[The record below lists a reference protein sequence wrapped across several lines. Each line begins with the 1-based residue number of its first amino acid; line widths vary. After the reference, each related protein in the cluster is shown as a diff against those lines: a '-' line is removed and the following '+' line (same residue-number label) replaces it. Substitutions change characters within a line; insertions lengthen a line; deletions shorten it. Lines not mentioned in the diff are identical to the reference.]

1 MATAPNPIPPIYG
14 YIAQPRID
22 PSTGQTVY
30 VAAGKPVLMPYI
42 TPQGEHILV
51 YQEVPQQQTKKEA
64 APKTEKKGGVLGALS
79 SIGNTISKASSE
91 ISREF
96 SNAWNNAFK

>member
-1 MATAPNPIPPIYG
+1 MSNEPNPIPPIYG
-14 YIAQPRID
+14 YIAQPRLD

-30 VAAGKPVLMPYI
+30 VAAGQPVLMPYV

-51 YQEVPQQQTKKEA
+51 YQEVVIPDNKPEEDK
-64 APKTEKKGGVLGALS
+64 PKVRQAGVIGAISNLGNS
-79 SIGNTISKASSE
+79 ISKASSI

-96 SNAWNNAFK
+96 TNAWNNAFK